1 MADNNVIIGK
11 YYPFVIKGLSWGF
24 KYWIMYRIGNS
35 ESRTQWNVAINGER
49 YLCYEFLIKGCY
61 IIFIKISRQR
71 PTFDAVAVT
80 RATQVRTI
88 SQPQARAQKGVSL
101 PHWWCGDPRSLLLR
115 ENYVRERGQFHCSW
129 RMHKKVKDVAASLVM
144 WEPAKCTLLFAK
156 VHFDVIHENMGR
168 KPAELSYLNR

>member
-1 MADNNVIIGK
+1 
-11 YYPFVIKGLSWGF
+11 
-24 KYWIMYRIGNS
+24 MYRIGNS

-61 IIFIKISRQR
+61 IIFNKISRQR

-144 WEPAKCTLLFAK
+144 WEPAKCTLPFAK